1 MKYLTLAII
10 AIFGVT
16 IPLAYAETIKQKKS
30 FKLIDAFR
38 NMAVSVKKVFT
49 PAPNTQPVKI
59 VKVTHHYDVRQ
70 HSIITGSRLNDL
82 FGGVL
87 KGKGDKFV
95 IEARKNN
102 LCPIFFAAICMH
114 ESANGNSKFSREKNN
129 VFGIFK
135 NGKYH
140 SFESVDE
147 CIEYTA
153 KLLGRSKL
161 YAGGKNF
168 SIIGIQ
174 RVYCPVGA
182 ANDPKS
188 LNKYWLEGIISKMKL
203 IWGQE
208 VFVAA

>member
-1 MKYLTLAII
+1 MKYLTLTII
-10 AIFGVT
+10 AIFAAT
-16 IPLAYAETIKQKKS
+16 IPFAYAETMKEKKS

-38 NMAVSVKKVFT
+38 EMASGVKKIF
-49 PAPNTQPVKI
+49 APKVKPVKSVI
-59 VKVTHHYDVRQ
+59 VTQSYDVRQ
-70 HSIITGSRLNDL
+70 HSIINDNRLNVL
-82 FGGVL
+82 LGGVL
-87 KGKGDKFV
+87 KGKGQKF
-95 IEARKNN
+95 IDEARKND

-114 ESANGNSKFSREKNN
+114 ESANGTSKFSREKNN

-140 SFESVDE
+140 TFENVDE

-153 KLLGRSKL
+153 KLLGKSKL

-168 SIIGIQ
+168 TIVGIQ

-188 LNKYWLEGIISKMKL
+188 LNKFWLQGVIDKMVK
-203 IWGQE
+203 IWGRE
-208 VFVAA
+208 VLVTA